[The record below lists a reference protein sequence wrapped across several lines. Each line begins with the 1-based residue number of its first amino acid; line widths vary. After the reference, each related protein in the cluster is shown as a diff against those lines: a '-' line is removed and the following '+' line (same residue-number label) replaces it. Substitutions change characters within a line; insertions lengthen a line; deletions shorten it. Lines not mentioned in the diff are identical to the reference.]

1 VHDVDDNQEATAQS
15 VRGFQAGRP
24 VAENPGR
31 HKYSPILH
39 LLTAKIHAGTAVI
52 MPTAARMLLYLEAIT
67 APVIDLADHVLA
79 IRSGSLFAFG
89 CVAVET

>member
-1 VHDVDDNQEATAQS
+1 
-15 VRGFQAGRP
+15 
-24 VAENPGR
+24 
-31 HKYSPILH
+31 
-39 LLTAKIHAGTAVI
+39 